1 MINLKKIL
9 CPVDLSKPS
18 LVALKFANAVAS
30 RYRSS
35 LTVIHVLQ
43 NPHADIPGGGTGA
56 FSFGELV
63 GLYREER
70 QEEIIDVLKQGNRH
84 APHYDI
90 IFKEGTPYDRIA
102 ETAKDIEADM
112 IIMSSATGQ
121 SGMIIGHTAERVV
134 RLAPCPVL
142 TIQTGHNEEK
152 QKEISELNDLMDLSS
167 EAKRTILLPTDFSD
181 HSILAGKY
189 ATSLAKEY
197 EAELIVLHV
206 IENVAE
212 LSLASSVDLPGYNT
226 ASIYYDDLLQS
237 VQGRMKNLCDEIGE
251 QEVEVS
257 NQILYGNPRHEIFDI
272 AESENV
278 DMIVMGT
285 HGRRGFSRFINGSVA
300 EAIVRNSPCSVLSV
314 KHPEHDFIDGANK

>member
-18 LVALKFANAVAS
+18 LVALKFANAVAG

-63 GLYREER
+63 DLYKEER
-70 QEEIIDVLKQGNRH
+70 QEEIIDVLKQGDRH
-84 APHYDI
+84 SPHYEI
-90 IFKEGTPYDRIA
+90 IFREGTPYDQIA
-102 ETAKDIEADM
+102 GTAKEIEADM
-112 IIMSSATGQ
+112 IVMSSATGQ
-121 SGMIIGHTAERVV
+121 SGMLIGHTTERVV

-142 TIQTGHNEEK
+142 SLQTGHDKEK
-152 QKEISELNDLMDLSS
+152 QKEISELNDLMDLSP
-167 EAKRTILLPTDFSD
+167 EAKRIILLPTDFSD

-212 LSLASSVDLPGYNT
+212 LSLTSSVDLPGYNT
-226 ASIYYDDLLQS
+226 ASIYYNDLLQS
-237 VQGRMKNLCDEIGE
+237 VQDRMKNLCDEIAQ

-257 NQILYGNPRHEIFDI
+257 SQIVYGNPRHEILGI

-300 EAIVRNSPCSVLSV
+300 EAIVSNALCSVLSV
-314 KHPEHDFIDGANK
+314 KHPEHDFIDSADK